1 MNPKNNVFFDPPR
14 TQFFEKHNIFMPAA
28 GPSMKNNVFMGAGQ
42 LGLEN
47 NVSKVLTWTA
57 RVEKQCFFGI
67 HRGPETRKT
76 LFTSK
81 KMSFYPEKDRE
92 LGNNCT
98 LFARQGC

>member
-1 MNPKNNVFFDPPR
+1 MFLWVTSAREFGKQRFQGVDLN
-14 TQFFEKHNIFMPAA
+14 
-28 GPSMKNNVFMGAGQ
+28 
-42 LGLEN
+42 
-47 NVSKVLTWTA
+47 A